1 MWTQAATELANKP
14 YKSLGMDLAATARAT
29 RDKTVDAFIQQSQH
43 FQAMELA
50 GRNPGL
56 EIRKQV

>member
-1 MWTQAATELANKP
+1 
-14 YKSLGMDLAATARAT
+14 MDLAATARAT